1 MAKADIDND
10 PNLLVRLDVL
20 EKELTEDIGKLNQQ
34 ANMRLED
41 SSKRLHKY
49 VDCIM
54 AVFDDFATTTTTE
67 KTKLSKCLYDV
78 IVNQFGTS
86 YVNDLFFSYS
96 TAFDRD
102 QLIFDLQ
109 LLRSYYF
116 SDRLFRSPS
125 NLSTR
130 PEDVLVPHINT
141 KRKLGEGSYEDY
153 DTGDEVTYVD
163 K

>member
-1 MAKADIDND
+1 M
-10 PNLLVRLDVL
+10 
-20 EKELTEDIGKLNQQ
+20 
-34 ANMRLED
+34 
-41 SSKRLHKY
+41 
-49 VDCIM
+49 
-54 AVFDDFATTTTTE
+54 
-67 KTKLSKCLYDV
+67 
-78 IVNQFGTS
+78 
-86 YVNDLFFSYS
+86 NDLFFSYS

-102 QLIFDLQ
+102 QLILDLQ

-116 SDRLFRSPS
+116 SYRLFRSPS

-130 PEDVLVPHINT
+130 PEDVLEAHINT